1 MRKHFHLIVVLLSVL
16 LGLYPR
22 FAAAA
27 PEAHLLRIDPRASQT
42 EGAPVLT
49 TVIELVQNKRFND
62 AVAECA
68 AMRGDAQLDC
78 QSDKLEAPQSLYSP
92 IAPFPET
99 AAVFTVT
106 VDGADRLGGFA
117 SKARWGESLTQP
129 GIGTAWLILIDASSS
144 MGARFED
151 AKAVANAFIGSMTA
165 NDIIDVMYF
174 NDRQVVSDS
183 KWQPAAAK
191 VQVEGFVNALKSM
204 YPAQG
209 RVRPLFNI
217 IRQAATD
224 GFRELGNVG
233 TKVNVPL
240 HQAMLVLSNGV
251 AGSDANTTGP
261 GASLLSQYLTKGR
274 FPEDNTVQPKTPLP
288 VISVWLPSAGYDEFR
303 NNAQAFMQGLANPDI
318 GGFYD
323 VIRAGQGGAKGPK
336 LVTAVRTRFNQM
348 HIVKWKMSCIA
359 PSVTQTFKLV
369 FTNTSTPIL
378 GDSTFKEV
386 PMGIDPTAWPLG
398 IDADYTQKMA
408 ARTPIEP
415 GGQFT
420 VYGDFCW
427 GGEKDRAEV
436 YFIPAGTQPPATIA
450 GTDIEAAKRTQQ
462 QLIASGMRGK
472 ALQSSDRDIVF
483 EAPDQE
489 KILSGSGEAA
499 TVRVVL
505 VDNKAHRMSGVTAT
519 TVLTLK
525 AKEKSIPILFIV
537 GGAFGLVV
545 IALLVVI
552 VMKGGKKRPT
562 GPAPAPV
569 VAGGAPY
576 SPAGYGGAPGG
587 AAPGGYGGAP
597 GGYGAPPGGY
607 GAAPGGYG
615 AAPAHG
621 GAVPAFGAPGPFASP
636 AAAGGA
642 AVADGY
648 GAPKAA
654 PYGSTV
660 AVQQAGA
667 PEPYRPQG
675 GGSRAVLNGAAGTY
689 AVSPNIE
696 MSVGRDPAKCHI
708 TLTEPRISSVHA
720 TLKFDSGQLYVRDEN
735 SNNGTSVDGHRLS
748 PGVWTVAPAGSTL
761 RFGPVEF
768 AIRIE

>member
-1 MRKHFHLIVVLLSVL
+1 MRKRLHLTVVVLYALF
-16 LGLYPR
+16 GLYPR
-22 FAAAA
+22 WAAAA
-27 PEAHLLRIDPRASQT
+27 PEAHVMRIDPRASQT

-49 TVIELVQNKRFND
+49 SVIELVQNKRLSE
-62 AVAECA
+62 AIAECA
-68 AMRGDAQLDC
+68 ALRGDAQLDC
-78 QSDKLEAPQSLYSP
+78 QSDKLEAPQALYSP

-99 AAVFTVT
+99 AAVFTVV
-106 VDGADRLGGFA
+106 VDGADRLGSFV

-129 GIGTAWLILIDASSS
+129 GIGTAWLILIDAAST
-144 MGARFED
+144 MGPRFED
-151 AKAVANAFIGSMTA
+151 AKAVANAFIQSMTA
-165 NDIIDVMYF
+165 NDIVDVMYF

-217 IRQAATD
+217 IKQAATD

-240 HQAMLVLSNGV
+240 HQAMLVLSNGS
-251 AGSDANTTGP
+251 AGSDAQTTGP

-288 VISVWLPSAGYDEFR
+288 VISVWLPAPGYDEFR
-303 NNAQAFMQGLANPDI
+303 NNANEFMQGLANPDI

-323 VIRAGQGGAKGPK
+323 VIRAGQGAAKGPK

-348 HIVKWKMSCIA
+348 HIVKWRVSCIA

-408 ARTPIEP
+408 VRTPIEP

-450 GTDIEAAKRTQQ
+450 GTDLEAAKRTQQ

-472 ALQSSDRDIVF
+472 AIQSSDRDIVF

-489 KILSGSGEAA
+489 KILSGSGDAA

-525 AKEKSIPILFIV
+525 AKEKSIPLLFIV

-545 IALLVVI
+545 VALLVVI
-552 VMKGGKKRPT
+552 VMRSGKKRPA

-576 SPAGYGGAPGG
+576 SPGGYGGGAPPGG
-587 AAPGGYGGAP
+587 AAPHGGYGPPPGAP
-597 GGYGAPPGGY
+597 YSPPGHGPGGH
-607 GAAPGGYG
+607 GAA
-615 AAPAHG
+615 
-621 GAVPAFGAPGPFASP
+621 PAFGAPGPFASP
-636 AAAGGA
+636 AGAGA
-642 AVADGY
+642 APDY
-648 GAPKAA
+648 GAPKPA
-654 PYGSTV
+654 PYGATV
-660 AVQQAGA
+660 AVPQAG
-667 PEPYRPQG
+667 PPDYRPPG
-675 GGSRAVLNGAAGTY
+675 GGARAVLSGSAGTY
-689 AVSPNIE
+689 SVSPNLE
-696 MSVGRDPAKCHI
+696 MSVGRDAAKCHI
-708 TLTEPRISSVHA
+708 TLQEPRVSGVHA
-720 TLKFDSGQLYVRDEN
+720 TLKLDGGQLYVRDEN
-735 SNNGTSVDGHRLS
+735 SNNGTFVDGHRLS
-748 PGVWTVAPAGSTL
+748 PGVWTVAPAGGAL
-761 RFGPVEF
+761 KFGPIEF
-768 AIRIE
+768 GIRIE

>member
-1 MRKHFHLIVVLLSVL
+1 MRKRLYVTVVLLSVL

-22 FAAAA
+22 AAMAA
-27 PEAHLLRIDPRASQT
+27 PEAHVLRIDPRASQT

-49 TVIELVQNKRFND
+49 TVIELVQNKRLSE
-62 AVAECA
+62 AIAECA
-68 AMRGDAQLDC
+68 SLRGDAQLDC
-78 QSDKLEAPQSLYSP
+78 QSDKLEAPQALYSP

-99 AAVFTVT
+99 AAIFTVT
-106 VDGADRLGGFA
+106 VDGADRLGSFA

-151 AKAVANAFIGSMTA
+151 AKAVANAFVGSMTA
-165 NDIIDVMYF
+165 NDIVDVMYF

-191 VQVEGFVNALKSM
+191 VQVQGFVNALKSM

-217 IRQAATD
+217 IKQAATD
-224 GFRELGNVG
+224 GYRELGNVG
-233 TKVNVPL
+233 TKVTVPL
-240 HQAMLVLSNGV
+240 HQSMLILSNGV
-251 AGSDANTTGP
+251 AGSDAQTTGP
-261 GASLLSQYLTKGR
+261 GASLLSQYLSKGR

-288 VISVWLPSAGYDEFR
+288 VISVWLPSSGYDEFR
-303 NNAQAFMQGLANPDI
+303 NNAQEFMQGLANPDI

-336 LVTAVRTRFNQM
+336 LVTAVRTRFNQL
-348 HIVKWKMSCIA
+348 HIVKWRVSCIS

-369 FTNTSTPIL
+369 FTNTTTPIL
-378 GDSTFKEV
+378 GDSTFKDV

-398 IDADYTQKMA
+398 IDVDYTQKMA
-408 ARTPIEP
+408 AREPIEP
-415 GGQFT
+415 GGKFT

-472 ALQSSDRDIVF
+472 AIQSSDRDIVF

-489 KILSGSGEAA
+489 KILSGSGDAA
-499 TVRVVL
+499 TARVVL

-525 AKEKSIPILFIV
+525 AKEKSIPVLFIV

-545 IALLVVI
+545 VALLAVI
-552 VMKGGKKRPT
+552 VLRSGKKRPA
-562 GPAPAPV
+562 GPAPAPI

-576 SPAGYGGAPGG
+576 SPAPYGGPPAG
-587 AAPGGYGGAP
+587 AAPGGYGGSPAYAP
-597 GGYGAPPGGY
+597 A
-607 GAAPGGYG
+607 
-615 AAPAHG
+615 AHG

-636 AAAGGA
+636 PAAAGGA
-642 AVADGY
+642 AGGGVAEAAY
-648 GAPKAA
+648 GAKAA
-654 PYGSTV
+654 PYGATV

-667 PEPYRPQG
+667 PEPYRAPG
-675 GGSRAVLNGAAGTY
+675 GGARAVLNGSGGTY

-696 MSVGRDPAKCHI
+696 MSVGRDAAKCHI
-708 TLTEPRISSVHA
+708 TLTEPRVSSVHA
-720 TLKFDSGQLYVRDEN
+720 KLKFDAGQLYVRDEN
-735 SNNGTSVDGHRLS
+735 SNNGTFVDGHRLA
-748 PGVWTVAPAGSTL
+748 PGVWTVAPAGSAL
-761 RFGPVEF
+761 RFGPAEF

>member
-1 MRKHFHLIVVLLSVL
+1 
-16 LGLYPR
+16 
-22 FAAAA
+22 
-27 PEAHLLRIDPRASQT
+27 
-42 EGAPVLT
+42 
-49 TVIELVQNKRFND
+49 
-62 AVAECA
+62 
-68 AMRGDAQLDC
+68 
-78 QSDKLEAPQSLYSP
+78 
-92 IAPFPET
+92 
-99 AAVFTVT
+99 
-106 VDGADRLGGFA
+106 
-117 SKARWGESLTQP
+117 
-129 GIGTAWLILIDASSS
+129 
-144 MGARFED
+144 
-151 AKAVANAFIGSMTA
+151 
-165 NDIIDVMYF
+165 MYF

-191 VQVEGFVNALKSM
+191 VQVQGFVNALKSM

-217 IRQAATD
+217 IKQAATD
-224 GFRELGNVG
+224 GYRELGNVG
-233 TKVNVPL
+233 TKVTVPL
-240 HQAMLVLSNGV
+240 HQAMLILSNGV
-251 AGSDANTTGP
+251 AGSDAQTTGP
-261 GASLLSQYLTKGR
+261 GASLLSQYLSKGR

-303 NNAQAFMQGLANPDI
+303 NNAQEFMQGLANPDI

-323 VIRAGQGGAKGPK
+323 VIRAGQGGVKGPK
-336 LVTAVRTRFNQM
+336 LVTAVRTRFNQL
-348 HIVKWKMSCIA
+348 HIVKWRVSCIS

-378 GDSTFKEV
+378 GDSTFKDV

-398 IDADYTQKMA
+398 IDVDYTQKMA
-408 ARTPIEP
+408 VRDPIEP
-415 GGQFT
+415 GGKFT

-489 KILSGSGEAA
+489 KILSGSGDAA

-519 TVLTLK
+519 TVLSLK
-525 AKEKSIPILFIV
+525 AKEKSLPVLYIV
-537 GGAFGLVV
+537 GGALALVIV
-545 IALLVVI
+545 ALLVVI
-552 VMKGGKKRPT
+552 MLRSGKKRPG

-576 SPAGYGGAPGG
+576 APMPHGGPM
-587 AAPGGYGGAP
+587 GGAP
-597 GGYGAPPGGY
+597 GGYGGS
-607 GAAPGGYG
+607 
-615 AAPAHG
+615 PAYSPAGHG

-636 AAAGGA
+636 PAAAGGE
-642 AVADGY
+642 GMY

-654 PYGSTV
+654 PYGATV
-660 AVQQAGA
+660 AVQQPGP
-667 PEPYRPQG
+667 PEPYRAPG

-696 MSVGRDPAKCHI
+696 MSVGRDPAKCHV
-708 TLTEPRISSVHA
+708 TLTEPRVSSVHA
-720 TLKFDSGQLYVRDEN
+720 TLKFDGGQLYVRDEN
-735 SNNGTSVDGHRLS
+735 SNNGTFVDGHRLA
-748 PGVWTVAPAGSTL
+748 PGAWTVAPTGSAL

-768 AIRIE
+768 AIRLE

>member
-1 MRKHFHLIVVLLSVL
+1 MRKRFHVVVTVVLFSVL
-16 LGLYPR
+16 FGFYAR
-22 FAAAA
+22 RAVAA
-27 PEAHLLRIDPRASQT
+27 PEAHVLRIDPRASQT

-49 TVIELVQNKRFND
+49 TVIELVQNKRLSE
-62 AVAECA
+62 AIAECA

-78 QSDKLEAPQSLYSP
+78 QSEKLEAPQALYSP

-106 VDGADRLGGFA
+106 VDGADRLGSFA

-129 GIGTAWLILIDASSS
+129 GIGTAWLVLIDASSS
-144 MGARFED
+144 MGPRFED
-151 AKAVANAFIGSMTA
+151 AKAVANAFIGAMTA
-165 NDIIDVMYF
+165 NDIVDVMYF
-174 NDRQVVSDS
+174 NDKQVVSDS

-191 VQVEGFVNALKSM
+191 VQVQGFVNALKSM

-217 IRQAATD
+217 IKQAATD

-233 TKVNVPL
+233 TKVTVPL
-240 HQAMLVLSNGV
+240 HQAMLVLSNGS
-251 AGSDANTTGP
+251 AGSDAQTTGP
-261 GASLLSQYLTKGR
+261 GASLLSQYMTKGR

-288 VISVWLPSAGYDEFR
+288 VISVWLPAPGYDEFR
-303 NNAQAFMQGLANPDI
+303 NNAQEFMQGLANPDI

-323 VIRAGQGGAKGPK
+323 VIRSGQGAVKGPK

-348 HIVKWKMSCIA
+348 HIVKWRVSCIA

-378 GDSTFKEV
+378 GDSTFKDV

-398 IDADYTQKMA
+398 IDVDYTQKMA
-408 ARTPIEP
+408 ARDPVEP
-415 GGQFT
+415 GGKFT

-427 GGEKDRAEV
+427 GGDKDRAEV
-436 YFIPAGTQPPATIA
+436 YFIPAGMQPPATIA
-450 GTDIEAAKRTQQ
+450 GTDVEAAKRTQQ

-489 KILSGSGEAA
+489 KVLSGSGDAA
-499 TVRVVL
+499 TARVVV

-519 TVLTLK
+519 TILTLK
-525 AKEKSIPILFIV
+525 AKEKSIPVLFIV

-552 VMKGGKKRPT
+552 MLRSGKKRPA

-576 SPAGYGGAPGG
+576 APAPYGGAPAGAGYSPYGGAPGVS
-587 AAPGGYGGAP
+587 PY
-597 GGYGAPPGGY
+597 
-607 GAAPGGYG
+607 
-615 AAPAHG
+615 APAAGH
-621 GAVPAFGAPGPFASP
+621 AVPAFGAPGPFASP
-636 AAAGGA
+636 AAAAGPP
-642 AVADGY
+642 ADGMH

-654 PYGSTV
+654 PYGATV
-660 AVQQAGA
+660 AVQQPGP
-667 PEPYRPQG
+667 PEPYRPPG
-675 GGSRAVLNGAAGTY
+675 GGVRAVLNGTAGTY

-696 MSVGRDPAKCHI
+696 MSVGRDAAKCHI
-708 TLTEPRISSVHA
+708 TLTEPRISGVHA
-720 TLKFDSGQLYVRDEN
+720 TLKLDGGQLYVRDEN
-735 SNNGTSVDGHRLS
+735 SNNGTFVDGHRLA
-748 PGVWTVAPAGSTL
+748 PGVWTVAPAGTAL

-768 AIRIE
+768 GIRIE

>member
-1 MRKHFHLIVVLLSVL
+1 MRKRFHVTVFLLSVF

-22 FAAAA
+22 WAAAA
-27 PEAHLLRIDPRASQT
+27 PEAHILRIDPRASQT

-49 TVIELVQNKRFND
+49 TVIELVQNKRLSE
-62 AVAECA
+62 AIAECA
-68 AMRGDAQLDC
+68 SLRGDAQLDC
-78 QSDKLEAPQSLYSP
+78 QSDKLEAPQALYSP

-106 VDGADRLGGFA
+106 VDGADRLGSFA
-117 SKARWGESLTQP
+117 SKARWGESLAQP

-151 AKAVANAFIGSMTA
+151 AKAVANAFVGSMTA
-165 NDIIDVMYF
+165 NDIVDVMYF

-191 VQVEGFVNALKSM
+191 VQVQGFVNALKSM
-204 YPAQG
+204 YPVQG

-217 IRQAATD
+217 IKQAATD

-233 TKVNVPL
+233 TKVTVPL
-240 HQAMLVLSNGV
+240 HQAMLILSNGV
-251 AGSDANTTGP
+251 AGSDAQTTGP

-288 VISVWLPSAGYDEFR
+288 VISVWLPSGGYDEFR
-303 NNAQAFMQGLANPDI
+303 NNSQEFMQGLANPDI

-323 VIRAGQGGAKGPK
+323 VIRAGQGAAKGPK
-336 LVTAVRTRFNQM
+336 LVTAVRTRFNQL
-348 HIVKWKMSCIA
+348 HIVKWRVSCIS

-378 GDSTFKEV
+378 GDSTFKDV

-398 IDADYTQKMA
+398 IDVDYTQKMA
-408 ARTPIEP
+408 ARDPIQP

-489 KILSGSGEAA
+489 KILSGSGDAA

-545 IALLVVI
+545 VALLVVI
-552 VMKGGKKRPT
+552 VLRSGKKRPA
-562 GPAPAPV
+562 GAAPAPV

-576 SPAGYGGAPGG
+576 SPAPYAGA
-587 AAPGGYGGAP
+587 AP
-597 GGYGAPPGGY
+597 GGYGAPPPY
-607 GAAPGGYG
+607 AP
-615 AAPAHG
+615 AAHG

-636 AAAGGA
+636 PA
-642 AVADGY
+642 ADGAY
-648 GAPKAA
+648 GGAPKAA
-654 PYGSTV
+654 PYGATV
-660 AVQQAGA
+660 AVQQAGPPEAYRA
-667 PEPYRPQG
+667 PG
-675 GGSRAVLNGAAGTY
+675 GAARAVLNGPAGTY
-689 AVSPNIE
+689 AVSSNVE
-696 MSVGRDPAKCHI
+696 MSVGRDAAKCHI
-708 TLTEPRISSVHA
+708 TLTEPRVSGVHA
-720 TLKFDSGQLYVRDEN
+720 TLKLDGGQLFVRDEN
-735 SNNGTSVDGHRLS
+735 SNNGTFVDGHRLA
-748 PGVWTVAPAGSTL
+748 PGVWTVAPAGSAL
-761 RFGPVEF
+761 RIGPVEF

>member
-1 MRKHFHLIVVLLSVL
+1 MRKRLYVTVFLLSVF

-22 FAAAA
+22 SAAAA
-27 PEAHLLRIDPRASQT
+27 PEAHVLRIDPRASQT

-49 TVIELVQNKRFND
+49 TVIELVQNKRLSE
-62 AVAECA
+62 AIAECA
-68 AMRGDAQLDC
+68 SLRGDAQLDC
-78 QSDKLEAPQSLYSP
+78 QSDKLEAPQALYSP

-106 VDGADRLGGFA
+106 VDGADRLGSFA

-129 GIGTAWLILIDASSS
+129 GIGTAWLILVDASSS

-151 AKAVANAFIGSMTA
+151 AKAVANAFVGSMTP
-165 NDIIDVMYF
+165 NDIVDVMYF

-191 VQVEGFVNALKSM
+191 VQVQGFVNALKSM

-217 IRQAATD
+217 IKQAATD

-233 TKVNVPL
+233 TKVTVPL
-240 HQAMLVLSNGV
+240 HQAMLILSNGV
-251 AGSDANTTGP
+251 AGSDAQTTGP

-288 VISVWLPSAGYDEFR
+288 VISVWLPSGGYDEFR
-303 NNAQAFMQGLANPDI
+303 NNAQEFMQGLANPDI
-318 GGFYD
+318 GGFYS
-323 VIRAGQGGAKGPK
+323 VIRAGQGAVKGPK
-336 LVTAVRTRFNQM
+336 LVTAVRTRFNQL
-348 HIVKWKMSCIA
+348 HIVKWRVSCIS

-378 GDSTFKEV
+378 GDSTFKDV
-386 PMGIDPTAWPLG
+386 PMGIDPSAWPLG
-398 IDADYTQKMA
+398 IDVDYTQKMA
-408 ARTPIEP
+408 ARDPIEP

-427 GGEKDRAEV
+427 GGEKERAEV

-472 ALQSSDRDIVF
+472 AIQSSDRDIVF

-489 KILSGSGEAA
+489 KILSGSGDAA

-545 IALLVVI
+545 VALLVVI
-552 VMKGGKKRPT
+552 VLRSGKKRPG

-576 SPAGYGGAPGG
+576 SPSPYAGA
-587 AAPGGYGGAP
+587 AP
-597 GGYGAPPGGY
+597 GGYGAPPPY
-607 GAAPGGYG
+607 AP
-615 AAPAHG
+615 AAHG

-636 AAAGGA
+636 PAAGVPGDGA
-642 AVADGY
+642 YG

-654 PYGSTV
+654 PYGATV

-667 PEPYRPQG
+667 PEPYRAPG
-675 GGSRAVLNGAAGTY
+675 GAARAVLNGPAGTY
-689 AVSPNIE
+689 AVSANVE
-696 MSVGRDPAKCHI
+696 MSVGRDAAKCHI
-708 TLTEPRISSVHA
+708 TLTEPRVSGVHA
-720 TLKFDSGQLYVRDEN
+720 TLKLDGGQLFVRDEN
-735 SNNGTSVDGHRLS
+735 SNNGTFVDGHRLA
-748 PGVWTVAPAGSTL
+748 PGVWTVAPAGSAL
-761 RFGPVEF
+761 RIGPVEF